1 MYIFLFAI
9 LITFSLPSYKFLI
22 STSFIPCLVYV
33 KTRFKMNYTHSGET
47 STSSGNFLPGK
58 HIPLSDLGA
67 LGAGTDVEA
76 TSRETG
82 ASTAPNYTQAG
93 VKNIE
98 AVSMS
103 WTKWGLI
110 SAYARFVERAMERG
124 SQD

>member
-1 MYIFLFAI
+1 
-9 LITFSLPSYKFLI
+9 
-22 STSFIPCLVYV
+22 
-33 KTRFKMNYTHSGET
+33 MNYTHSGET
-47 STSSGNFLPGK
+47 SASSGNFVPGK
-58 HIPLSDLGA
+58 DIPLSDLGALGA

-110 SAYARFVERAMERG
+110 FAYARFVERAIERG

>member
-1 MYIFLFAI
+1 
-9 LITFSLPSYKFLI
+9 
-22 STSFIPCLVYV
+22 
-33 KTRFKMNYTHSGET
+33 MNYTQSGET
-47 STSSGNFLPGK
+47 SASSRNFVPGK
-58 HIPLSDLGA
+58 DIPLSDLGA

-110 SAYARFVERAMERG
+110 SAYARFVEEPWNEDHKTDLDQHLPDGVHNLA
-124 SQD
+124 